1 MLSLAGARSL
11 NAEEHERAEASNY
24 NFDHPSAFSFD
35 RVLDALLKIR
45 AGAEVTEVP
54 CYDYVTHSVMGPEH
68 NSKIVKPSIVI
79 LEGILA
85 FHDPAVRA
93 LLDMKV
99 FVDTDADTRLARRIR
114 RDISERGRDLDGVL
128 TQYERFVKP
137 SFDAFCLPQRS
148 HADVI
153 LPRGKEN
160 TVAIAMVVENLRTML
175 VEYECEVAEAQL
187 AADKKAAASRQMA
200 SPEPAALLDEK
211 PTNGIKPLV

>member
-1 MLSLAGARSL
+1 M
-11 NAEEHERAEASNY
+11 
-24 NFDHPSAFSFD
+24 
-35 RVLDALLKIR
+35 
-45 AGAEVTEVP
+45 P

-93 LLDMKV
+93 LLDMKI
-99 FVDTDADTRLARRIR
+99 FVDTDADTRLARRIK

-137 SFDAFCLPQRS
+137 SFDAFCMPQRT

-160 TVAIAMVVENLRTML
+160 QVAIAMVVENLRTML
-175 VEYECEVAEAQL
+175 VEYECEVADAKLKMEVN
-187 AADKKAAASRQMA
+187 AAASSQMA
-200 SPEPAALLDEK
+200 PQK
-211 PTNGIKPLV
+211 